1 MGLQSVSDVDVDL
14 DEPDD
19 DEAELDADGDGE
31 GARSNGVLD
40 EQAEDEKH
48 EGLGERKRERGS
60 VRNSEDEHFSECTEL
75 PGISD
80 GSLHDRWVYQSE

>member
-19 DEAELDADGDGE
+19 DEAELDADGDAD

-40 EQAEDEKH
+40 EHAEDEIGRAH
-48 EGLGERKRERGS
+48 
-60 VRNSEDEHFSECTEL
+60 V
-75 PGISD
+75 
-80 GSLHDRWVYQSE
+80 